1 MKKKKL
7 TIGIVFGG
15 RSFEHEVSLVS
26 ARAVIKALDKKKYK
40 IILIGLTKNGKWLK
54 GNDAK
59 KLLSG
64 QRVGERGEFIPTF
77 IKSIDLFFPV
87 LHGPFGEDGTIQ
99 GFFDTLNKPYIGANV
114 LGSSVGMDKVIQK
127 NIWQNYKLPIV
138 KFVWFLKK
146 DWLKNKSKLI
156 KQIEKEIK
164 YPCFV
169 KPANAGSSV
178 GITKAH
184 HCQELI
190 QAIDLAS
197 KYERK
202 ILVEKAI
209 KKVQEIE
216 ISVLGND
223 DPLASCPGEII
234 PSNEF
239 YDYEAKYV
247 DGKSEEVI
255 PAQLS
260 KQLIKEIQAIA
271 IQAYKTLDCQGMAR
285 IDFLLSGQ
293 KIYLNELNTIPGFT
307 SISMYPKLWQA
318 SGLSYPRL
326 LDQLIKLAI
335 QRFKER
341 EKLHYSYQPKLQWHK
356 K

>member
-54 GNDAK
+54 GSDAK

-114 LGSSVGMDKVIQK
+114 LGSSVGMDKIIQK

-169 KPANAGSSV
+169 KPANASS
-178 GITKAH
+178 T
-184 HCQELI
+184 
-190 QAIDLAS
+190 
-197 KYERK
+197 
-202 ILVEKAI
+202 
-209 KKVQEIE
+209 
-216 ISVLGND
+216 
-223 DPLASCPGEII
+223 II
-234 PSNEF
+234 NCS
-239 YDYEAKYV
+239 
-247 DGKSEEVI
+247 
-255 PAQLS
+255 
-260 KQLIKEIQAIA
+260 
-271 IQAYKTLDCQGMAR
+271 
-285 IDFLLSGQ
+285 
-293 KIYLNELNTIPGFT
+293 
-307 SISMYPKLWQA
+307 
-318 SGLSYPRL
+318 SGLTFARS
-326 LDQLIKLAI
+326 I
-335 QRFKER
+335 
-341 EKLHYSYQPKLQWHK
+341 
-356 K
+356 